1 MTAADFERLEKKR
14 RVRSLENALNV
25 IPEWGTEPGEG
36 YSFGLPAWTDDAW
49 TVNEY
54 LQLKKRGLTEDDAF

>member
-1 MTAADFERLEKKR
+1 M
-14 RVRSLENALNV
+14 
-25 IPEWGTEPGEG
+25 PEWGTEPGEG